1 MSTRWVRT
9 GCPSKVKGSPQQGG
23 GAAAARAG
31 RHLSRLGGQDAAV
44 KVAANGHETVA
55 QLLLAKD
62 GVDPNSKATG
72 KFIKGLT
79 PLWLAAGYGHEA

>member
-1 MSTRWVRT
+1 
-9 GCPSKVKGSPQQGG
+9 
-23 GAAAARAG
+23 
-31 RHLSRLGGQDAAV
+31 
-44 KVAANGHETVA
+44 VAANGHEAMA

-62 GVDPNSKATG
+62 VVNPNSKATG